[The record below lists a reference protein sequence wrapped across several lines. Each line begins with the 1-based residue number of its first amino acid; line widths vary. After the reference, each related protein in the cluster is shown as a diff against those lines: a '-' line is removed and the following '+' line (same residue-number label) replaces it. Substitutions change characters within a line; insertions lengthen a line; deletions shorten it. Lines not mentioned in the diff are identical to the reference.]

1 MNKTALICTL
11 LLAAACGKAIES
23 NTVTAAPV
31 SATTQQPFFA
41 FQNGLKGSP
50 AQMTATLQ
58 ELGYD
63 GLSSEGFEMLPLIK
77 ELQAR
82 NLKLYNTY
90 LTLEFDAATNG
101 LTEPLRK
108 LIDDLHGSGAALWIA
123 VTKVKRDGKAFP
135 NSSPEGDSIA
145 MARLGEIADY
155 AEPRG
160 VKIAL
165 YPHTWFWVER
175 VEDAVRLADKMNRP
189 GVGAT
194 FNLCHWLKVEGDVDP
209 LPVLKAAL
217 PRLFF
222 VSVNGADGG
231 DTRAQDWD
239 RLIQTLDRGS
249 YDVKRF
255 LRQLRTLGYTGPVG
269 LQCYNVKGDPKDN
282 LARSIVAWR
291 KMGVEASKTPSTG
304 EGTGRQ

>member
-1 MNKTALICTL
+1 MNKIALFCIL
-11 LLAAACGKAIES
+11 ILAAACGKAAT
-23 NTVTAAPV
+23 NAPV
-31 SATTQQPFFA
+31 STATQHSFFA
-41 FQNGLKGSP
+41 FQNGLKGTP
-50 AQMTATLQ
+50 AQMAATLQ

-123 VTKVKRDGKAFP
+123 VTKVTRDGKAFP

-165 YPHTWFWVER
+165 YPHTWSWLER
-175 VEDAVRLADKMNRP
+175 VGDAVRLADKMNRP

-209 LPVLKAAL
+209 LPTLKAAL
-217 PRLFF
+217 PRLYF
-222 VSVNGADGG
+222 VSINGADNG
-231 DTRAQDWD
+231 DTREQDWD

-249 YDVKRF
+249 YDVNRF

-282 LARSIVAWR
+282 LARSIPAWR
-291 KMGVEASKTPSTG
+291 KMGDESSKTLSNG
-304 EGTGRQ
+304 EGAGRQ

>member
-1 MNKTALICTL
+1 MNKITLICIL
-11 LLAAACGKAIES
+11 ILATAGGNAIDSNAA
-23 NTVTAAPV
+23 TTAPV
-31 SATTQQPFFA
+31 STVTQHSFFA

-50 AQMTATLQ
+50 SQMAATLQ

-63 GLSSEGFEMLPLIK
+63 GLSAEGYEMLPLIR
-77 ELQAR
+77 ELKAR

-90 LTLEFDAATNG
+90 LTLEFDAVTNA
-101 LTEPLRK
+101 LTAPLRK
-108 LIDDLHGSGAALWIA
+108 LVDGLQGSGAALWIA
-123 VTKVKRDGKAFP
+123 VTKVTLDGKAFS
-135 NSSPEGDSIA
+135 NSSPEGDAIA
-145 MARLGEIADY
+145 VARLGEIADY

-175 VEDAVRLADKMNRP
+175 VGDAVRLADKMNRS

-194 FNLCHWLKVEGDVDP
+194 FNLCHWLKVEGDIDP
-209 LPVLKAAL
+209 LPALKAAL

-222 VSVNGADGG
+222 VSINGADGG
-231 DTRAQDWD
+231 DTRTQDWD

-249 YDVKRF
+249 YDVNRF
-255 LRQLRTLGYTGPVG
+255 VRQLRTLGYAGPVG

-282 LARSIVAWR
+282 LAHSIAAWR
-291 KMGVEASKTPSTG
+291 KMEGESRKTPSTG